1 MKALVCR
8 ELSSDLGDLKLEDV
22 ELPEPGPGMV
32 KLRMH
37 AAPTCFQDFLMVQ
50 GLYQV
55 KPPLPFTPGLEGA
68 GEVIAIGDDV
78 DGIKIGDAVVA
89 GLGTGAFAE
98 EALAYAR
105 AVRPKPEALDYA
117 EAASYMSAYLT
128 AYVALFRRARLE
140 AGETLLVHGAAGG
153 IGLAA
158 CDIGKMFGA
167 TVIATA
173 SSQEKRDVLKAR
185 GIDHVLDVT
194 QGFREAVKD
203 LTGGRGANVI
213 YDPVGGDV
221 FDESC
226 RCIAFDGR
234 LLIMGFASGVH
245 AKLAT
250 NYALIKGF
258 TVMGVRAGEYG
269 RHFPDKGVEN
279 VAWVDRMAREGK
291 LRPYIGGRFPLE
303 EARDAIAMVNERR
316 AIGKIVVTMN

>member
-8 ELSSDLGDLKLEDV
+8 ELTSDLSDLKLEDID
-22 ELPEPGPGMV
+22 LPEPGPGMV
-32 KLRMH
+32 KLRMR
-37 AAPTCFQDFLMVQ
+37 AAPTCFQDYLMIQ

-55 KPPLPFTPGLEGA
+55 KPHLPFTPGLEGA

-78 DGIKIGDAVVA
+78 EGVKVGDPVVA

-98 EALAYAR
+98 EALAAAR
-105 AVRPKPEALDYA
+105 AVRPKPEALDFA
-117 EAASYMSAYLT
+117 EAASYTSAYLT

-185 GIDHVLDVT
+185 GVDHVLDVT

-213 YDPVGGDV
+213 YDPVGGAV

-234 LLIMGFASGVH
+234 LLIMGFASGAH

-258 TVMGVRAGEYG
+258 SVMGVRAGEYG
-269 RHFPDKGVEN
+269 RHFPDKGIEN
-279 VAWVDRMAREGK
+279 IAWVDAMAREGK
-291 LRPYIGGRFPLE
+291 IRPLIGRRFPLE
-303 EARDAIAMVNERR
+303 EACDAIAMVHERR
-316 AIGKIVVTMN
+316 AIGKIVVTMT

>member
-8 ELSSDLGDLKLEDV
+8 ELSSNLDDLKLEDID
-22 ELPEPGPGMV
+22 LGDPGPGMV
-32 KLRMH
+32 KLRLR
-37 AAPTCFQDFLMVQ
+37 AAPTCFQDYLMVQ

-55 KPPLPFTPGLEGA
+55 KPPLPFTPGLEAA
-68 GEVIAIGDDV
+68 GEVIAVGDAV
-78 DGIKIGDAVVA
+78 DTVKIGDAVVA
-89 GLGTGAFAE
+89 GLGTGGFAE
-98 EALAYAR
+98 EAMAAAR
-105 AVRPKPEALDYA
+105 ACRPKPEALDFA
-117 EAASYMSAYLT
+117 EASCYMSAYLT

-158 CDIGKMFGA
+158 CDVGKMFGA
-167 TVIATA
+167 RVIATA
-173 SSQEKRDVLKAR
+173 SSQEKRDVLVAR
-185 GIDHVLDVT
+185 GVDHVLDVT
-194 QGFREAVKD
+194 AGFREAVKD
-203 LTGGRGANVI
+203 LTDGRGADVI

-269 RHFPDKGVEN
+269 RHFPEKGIEN
-279 VAWVDRMAREGK
+279 VGWVDAMALEGK
-291 LRPYIGGRFPLE
+291 IHPYIGARFPLE
-303 EARDAIAMVNERR
+303 RATEAIAMVNERR
-316 AIGKIVVTMN
+316 AIGKVVVTMD